1 MLCAVVA
8 AEDRLADLLLDKAAS
23 CSVQLWAGLALSHLR
38 PSVSLTHEIVQVEY
52 LRWCKQPRVCQ
63 WERG

>member
-1 MLCAVVA
+1 MVA

-38 PSVSLTHEIVQVEY
+38 PSVSLKIVQVEY
-52 LRWCKQPRVCQ
+52 LRWCKQPRVC
-63 WERG
+63 

>member
-1 MLCAVVA
+1 MVLCAVVA

-38 PSVSLTHEIVQVEY
+38 PSVSLKIVQVEY
-52 LRWCKQPRVCQ
+52 LRWCQQPRVC
-63 WERG
+63 